1 MLFHLCLASTFQMFW
16 LVTIKE
22 SVDTSKKMV
31 ESKCFPHCHWN
42 DVMGDRDAIVCP
54 QLSLGA
60 GNNNLC
66 PFQIPSR
73 KAIAHIGGMLTLL
86 VTAVPLVFD
95 GLLLKP
101 HPRTA
106 KKPWAFYSPRGSSL
120 PAVNLHGWSLQFKS
134 SVGPGNYWRSL
145 KLTLE
150 QDVSDNRTREK
161 KKAVQTAVDKDD
173 TLLCGFVFCCCFFK
187 DSTCQQ
193 ATHWSAAPHTQCLVQ
208 TPTSNHCTPP
218 CSHQSSY
225 SPNTQL
231 AENTSK
237 LNISCLRYLFH

>member
-1 MLFHLCLASTFQMFW
+1 MLFHLCLASAFQMFW
-16 LVTIKE
+16 FVTIKE

-54 QLSLGA
+54 QLPLGA

-66 PFQIPSR
+66 PFQIPSG

-106 KKPWAFYSPRGSSL
+106 KKP
-120 PAVNLHGWSLQFKS
+120 
-134 SVGPGNYWRSL
+134 
-145 KLTLE
+145 
-150 QDVSDNRTREK
+150 
-161 KKAVQTAVDKDD
+161 
-173 TLLCGFVFCCCFFK
+173 
-187 DSTCQQ
+187 
-193 ATHWSAAPHTQCLVQ
+193 
-208 TPTSNHCTPP
+208 
-218 CSHQSSY
+218 
-225 SPNTQL
+225 
-231 AENTSK
+231 
-237 LNISCLRYLFH
+237 